1 MKRLKIIVLST
12 ALSVASHAHSQAQ
25 SAGLLGGLLPQITG
39 IASQTVLPVVNGLIG
54 DNELIGGIAA
64 QVSDTLNTTL
74 NTVLPFPVQ
83 ALDVVIP
90 LIDELTSDGEALQL
104 GGQVPMLLDI
114 TNSAVIPLL
123 GGPTKGEVF

>member
-1 MKRLKIIVLST
+1 
-12 ALSVASHAHSQAQ
+12 
-25 SAGLLGGLLPQITG
+25 
-39 IASQTVLPVVNGLIG
+39 VVNGLIG